1 MLESGIDITTA
12 LELLRGQIANHTL
25 VDVLGDVIS
34 ELRNGNQLSMALG
47 KHPRIFAAIHCRS
60 LRVGEQ
66 TGGLEVM
73 LRQIA
78 DYMEKEIAAAKG
90 IKSALTQPVIAA
102 VATVVVVGV
111 LITFVLPA
119 FGDLYSSLGADLP
132 ALTRILIS
140 TSTWFQ
146 SNVLYIFIVLLF
158 IAGLAYSYIRT
169 PNGKYKLHKL
179 AFTIPLIGRVNHL
192 KELARNCRS
201 ISLLFHAGLPLT
213 EIMPLIIEGVNNK
226 VMVEA
231 LSEVQRDMLKG
242 EGLSK
247 PMSKNR
253 FFLPMMVQMVKVGEE
268 TGNLDTTLLAVA
280 QSYETEARDKT
291 DSLTGMIQPTMMLI
305 IGGVIGMVALSM
317 LSAMYSIYG
326 QVL

>member
-1 MLESGIDITTA
+1 
-12 LELLRGQIANHTL
+12 
-25 VDVLGDVIS
+25 
-34 ELRNGNQLSMALG
+34 
-47 KHPRIFAAIHCRS
+47 
-60 LRVGEQ
+60 
-66 TGGLEVM
+66 M